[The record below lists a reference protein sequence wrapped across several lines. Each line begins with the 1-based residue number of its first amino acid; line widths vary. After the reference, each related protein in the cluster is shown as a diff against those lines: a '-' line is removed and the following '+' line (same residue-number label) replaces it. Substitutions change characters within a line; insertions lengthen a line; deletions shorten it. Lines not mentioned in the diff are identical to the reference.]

1 MTSFRARAL
10 FATAL
15 ATSAFAACGG
25 TIAQVDDTDATPD
38 AGTSSSGGG
47 GNTRDAGRAK
57 IDSGVTSTVDASICI
72 DIDTADY
79 DTSCN
84 ADTDCIDITAGEIC
98 SGYNCTCGGATIN
111 ADDQD
116 RYDTVFNSIQSG
128 PGPLCSCP
136 YFGTPRCVQ
145 HTCTFCP
152 APDLGGPI
160 PDGCPDAG

>member
-10 FATAL
+10 FAVVML
-15 ATSAFAACGG
+15 GSAFAACGG
-25 TIAQVDDTDATPD
+25 TIAPIAETDSTPD

-47 GNTRDAGRAK
+47 KITRDAGRAEV
-57 IDSGVTSTVDASICI
+57 DSGVTTTVDASICI
-72 DIDTADY
+72 DIDPADY

-84 ADTDCIDITAGEIC
+84 ADTDCIDITAGELC

-111 ADDQD
+111 ADGAD
-116 RYDTVFNSIQSG
+116 RYNAVFDSIQSG

-145 HTCTFCP
+145 GTCTFCP
-152 APDLGGPI
+152 ASDLGSPI
-160 PDGCPDAG
+160 PAGCPDAG